1 MCHSVPQI
9 IALHFV
15 QLWWY
20 GSLPFTVPPDRPPR
34 ARRTGWSCV
43 QPGVTDSWWQ
53 TPTDWAFRSHLQS
66 PTPDWAFRSHSLSL
80 AVTDPWGLPRSLG
93 AQVLSCPGP
102 ELPKVL
108 ACTKSAIHDRI
119 NCRTTQVLNYTR
131 IEKARWTE
139 NIFKFYSEKG
149 LQPSRIG
156 VYWIQQMS
164 VMTLNKF

>member
-20 GSLPFTVPPDRPPR
+20 GSLPFTIPPDRPPR

-53 TPTDWAFRSHLQS
+53 TPTDWAFRSHPQS

-80 AVTDPWGLPRSLG
+80 AVTDPWGLPRSWV
-93 AQVLSCPGP
+93 AQ
-102 ELPKVL
+102 VL
-108 ACTKSAIHDRI
+108 ACTKSAIHDRM